1 MFDQIESLAP
11 INIADI
17 VLECHREDEHKGHV
31 EGYYRACESEHVELR
46 YFDSEFMGEWVQGK
60 CGREIGKIRI
70 ILCSISRKKISQHKY
85 QGHTFISTETLPRC
99 SIDGYYDKLQRDSE
113 DKEKG
118 FCSDKW
124 DWKF

>member
-46 YFDSEFMGEWVQGK
+46 YFDSEFMGE
-60 CGREIGKIRI
+60 
-70 ILCSISRKKISQHKY
+70 
-85 QGHTFISTETLPRC
+85 
-99 SIDGYYDKLQRDSE
+99 
-113 DKEKG
+113 
-118 FCSDKW
+118 
-124 DWKF
+124 